1 MENLHSVA
9 EADTQPTLPADAAID
24 VPTEVVA
31 DAVANSQENELE
43 TIPGTTLEVALDTV
57 TESMPDV
64 EVDPELVVDETAS
77 ETDTA
82 DTDSAGTDTAKP
94 KAKTLHPRTILN
106 ILADRYPAAFHADG
120 RLVRPLAVGVLK
132 ELQAAREGE
141 NPLAVSMPDLR
152 RALRYYTQGAAY
164 HRAVARGDARI
175 NLLGEDAGEVTEDQK
190 THAAAKLVELEP
202 KLPKRPERAPR
213 PALVGDSAPSE
224 ASTDGTVAEPRG
236 EQPRRARNPADR
248 RPAARGEGG
257 GRERGNAGRG
267 NAGHSGDNRAPREG
281 RRATSP
287 AAPEQAAPTAKIEN
301 AQAATVAP
309 LDMNDKLSLLVA
321 KFGR

>member
-9 EADTQPTLPADAAID
+9 EADTQPTLPVDAAID
-24 VPTEVVA
+24 VLTNVVA
-31 DAVANSQENELE
+31 NPQENEL
-43 TIPGTTLEVALDTV
+43 GTTPETSLEIASDTV
-57 TESMPDV
+57 TLNAPDV
-64 EVDPELVVDETAS
+64 AVDAELAADETAS

-82 DTDSAGTDTAKP
+82 DTDSAGTDAAKP

-164 HRAVARGDARI
+164 HRAVARGDGRI

-224 ASTDGTVAEPRG
+224 AGAEGATTAPRDDRA
-236 EQPRRARNPADR
+236 RRERNPADR

-257 GRERGNAGRG
+257 GRDRDRGNAGRG
-267 NAGHSGDNRAPREG
+267 NAGHSGDRRAPRED
-281 RRATSP
+281 RRA
-287 AAPEQAAPTAKIEN
+287 APKAISEQAAPTAKIEN
-301 AQAATVAP
+301 NQAATAAP